1 MAPNSED
8 DGPRLTSVKDGVWS
22 SHDDTNSKEQ
32 QRPPVYNPED
42 YALSLRKWGRR
53 AGGSAQLYTPGTGG
67 GAEAEPP
74 EKSKTLPHHPQQP
87 SPGKDYRNPILTPTT
102 PQGEEMSLRQFSS
115 VSELLGKLKADLR
128 LAFPS
133 FVQEFIGDPLD
144 GVTLLLE
151 LLRAVQ
157 LSQANQQTR
166 CPPPILRRALL
177 DEHSCLQCLRSCL
190 RCPDAARRLAASPA
204 GLFTLAV
211 CIMSNV
217 SKSRVIALELLTKAC
232 EPPGCGH
239 GPVSEALSTLRL
251 RFGEP
256 VRFRFLVGML
266 SSAGGCPE
274 LQAAGLR
281 FLNTLVETAPSPQSR
296 LYLQAELEQA
306 GFHVSNI
313 KKILPSNLTAAEQVR
328 TELSRWESNYVDV
341 AALRSRAELAER
353 DQEALADKVA
363 LLERRVQILQ
373 EEKGILLSLEQCLK
387 ERCCELEEE
396 VATLRSTQINHVKSG
411 KRQHVGNKNT
421 GTDSSKQGSGSTPA
435 EDEGISSSDQDQS
448 LSQDEDSGDVERE
461 PMVYELFAVQNDTI
475 LVERS
480 GLRKNMSNDIVM
492 KETSVDQIDDED
504 VTKGDDDDDEDETTI
519 DEVIEELRNIINDAE
534 TEAYAAEA
542 AEKAAEAAR
551 KKQKEMEEKRDEGK
565 KKSRKTDSESER
577 NKQHRKVSPY
587 HHHHH
592 HQADSKKH
600 TSGKQSRQVTSIE
613 IHHPSSEAEVEIV
626 PTRLLPQP
634 PRRARSL
641 VHLLLNPG
649 RNNYVDDRNGQSPFF
664 DDETPSHTSEEDSDS
679 LLSAARERST
689 TSTTTGST
697 CLQKESQRTSGTN
710 QLVELFQQSC
720 GNDSFK
726 YKVASSKQCSSRLS
740 NHSDKDNNK
749 KNNCN
754 KAQNPKFRG
763 NNKTSTTVVIK
774 RSESFHHI
782 NLQENN
788 HKSKSNRR
796 QESQQK
802 TSLKTKDELKD
813 RRSASKEDLLDNRRV
828 VSKDEVVESR
838 RLMPREE
845 DKQIRRI
852 KSKDDITDNKRV
864 KSRDDVTDG
873 RKSKSKDEDTDN
885 RRPISRQRCGSFD
898 GLFYV
903 TDFTNSPEI
912 IPKQKQ
918 HKSSSETNYSGMRKE
933 ELVNPPLAAKK
944 LKSKSL
950 DRIDEGLDS
959 LVDIVMTPSDRGR
972 SSGRGST
979 EDWSLEWGKSYL
991 ESRSRRSLADA
1002 ALAYST
1008 PPPVVIV
1015 PRSASSAHHHHHSS
1029 QPSSLQSYKDYQSTR
1044 FPRRPDDET
1053 PPVTNNRRYPPDG
1066 SSHPLFLP
1074 STPSKGSSFESIP
1087 QMNHHSPTNTHN
1099 KTGITSSKSFVI
1111 KRGHTNAGLYS
1122 GHHIIRDSP
1131 GHMLMKPQMLTPA
1144 SEYCNRSSLSPVS
1157 SRNSG
1162 HLLAGKVTD
1171 LPSGLY

>member
-1 MAPNSED
+1 
-8 DGPRLTSVKDGVWS
+8 
-22 SHDDTNSKEQ
+22 EQ

-42 YALSLRKWGRR
+42 YALSLRKWGGRR
-53 AGGSAQLYTPGTGG
+53 AGQYSPGSVL
-67 GAEAEPP
+67 EADSSDLTQ
-74 EKSKTLPHHPQQP
+74 KSKTLPAPSSHHLPQP
-87 SPGKDYRNPILTPTT
+87 SPGHVHKDYRNPILTPTT

-115 VSELLGKLKADLR
+115 VTELLAKLKADLK

-151 LLRAVQ
+151 LLRSVQ

-190 RCPDAARRLAASPA
+190 RCPDAARRLASSPA

-281 FLNTLVETAPSPQSR
+281 FINTLLETAPSPQSR

-306 GFHVSNI
+306 GFQVANI
-313 KKILPSNLTAAEQVR
+313 KKTWKNHITSVIFVTDSTFKSNGGAEQVR
-328 TELSRWESNYVDV
+328 AELSRWEGNYVDV
-341 AALRSRAELAER
+341 GALRERVEEQNVTRKLSEITNYTTRAPH
-353 DQEALADKVA
+353 
-363 LLERRVQILQ
+363 RVVPFFQILQ

-396 VATLRSTQINHVKSG
+396 IATLRSSQTNKQHKVT
-411 KRQHVGNKNT
+411 KRQHVVKNT

-475 LVERS
+475 LVDRH
-480 GLRKNMSNDIVM
+480 GFRKDIVM
-492 KETSVDQIDDED
+492 KETSVDQLDDED
-504 VTKGDDDDDEDETTI
+504 ILKVDEDEDETTI

-542 AEKAAEAAR
+542 AEKAAAAAAAK
-551 KKQKEMEEKRDEGK
+551 KKQKELEDRK
-565 KKSRKTDSESER
+565 KKSKKTELEPDRS
-577 NKQHRKVSPY
+577 KHQHKVSPY
-587 HHHHH
+587 HHHHQPIPSKSH
-592 HQADSKKH
+592 ASKKN
-600 TSGKQSRQVTSIE
+600 RQVTSVE
-613 IHHPSSEAEVEIV
+613 IYHPSSENEMEIV
-626 PTRLLPQP
+626 PSRLLPQP

-649 RNNYVDDRNGQSPFF
+649 RDNYTDDQTAQNPFF
-664 DDETPSHTSEEDSDS
+664 DDDTPSHTSEEDSDS
-679 LLSAARERST
+679 LLSASRERSNA
-689 TSTTTGST
+689 STATVST
-697 CLQKESQRTSGTN
+697 CLQAKDNQRTCIIDTSKGKNGCN
-710 QLVELFQQSC
+710 QLVELFQPPNNHYKHKIINSKPNSPTKQSNSRK
-720 GNDSFK
+720 ND
-726 YKVASSKQCSSRLS
+726 
-740 NHSDKDNNK
+740 
-749 KNNCN
+749 NCQ
-754 KAQNPKFRG
+754 AQNIKNTH
-763 NNKTSTTVVIK
+763 NNIGTTILIK
-774 RSESFHHI
+774 RSDSFHQV
-782 NLQENN
+782 NEDVP
-788 HKSKSNRR
+788 KSKSNTA
-796 QESQQK
+796 QEFQQK
-802 TSLKTKDELKD
+802 AKEDIPEKKK
-813 RRSASKEDLLDNRRV
+813 SASKEENEIERKLGV
-828 VSKDEVVESR
+828 KEGIKESK
-838 RLMPREE
+838 
-845 DKQIRRI
+845 KNNI
-852 KSKDDITDNKRV
+852 KDDRLRLRQREADNKRL
-864 KSRDDVTDG
+864 
-873 RKSKSKDEDTDN
+873 
-885 RRPISRQRCGSFD
+885 ISRQRCGSFD

-903 TDFTNSPEI
+903 TDFTDSPEAV
-912 IPKQKQ
+912 PKQKHQ
-918 HKSSSETNYSGMRKE
+918 KSPSSENNYKSSRKDDI
-933 ELVNPPLAAKK
+933 VNPPLSAKK

-959 LVDIVMTPSDRGR
+959 LVDIVMTSSDRGR
-972 SSGRGST
+972 SRVSSGRGST

-991 ESRSRRSLADA
+991 ESRSRRSIADA
-1002 ALAYST
+1002 ALAYGT

-1015 PRSASSAHHHHHSS
+1015 PRSLHNHSS
-1029 QPSSLQSYKDYQSTR
+1029 QPSSLQSYRDYQSTR
-1044 FPRRPDDET
+1044 FPRRPDDEQS
-1053 PPVTNNRRYPPDG
+1053 PPINNKRYPPDG

-1074 STPSKGSSFESIP
+1074 TTSNKGSGSSFESIA
-1087 QMNHHSPTNTHN
+1087 QLNHHSPTNSHG
-1099 KTGITSSKSFVI
+1099 KTGVSGSKSFVI

-1122 GHHIIRDSP
+1122 GHHVARDAP
-1131 GHMLMKPQMLTPA
+1131 AHILLKPA
-1144 SEYCNRSSLSPVS
+1144 AAEFCNRSTLSPTS
-1157 SRNSG
+1157 SRMSS
-1162 HLLAGKVTD
+1162 GKVTD